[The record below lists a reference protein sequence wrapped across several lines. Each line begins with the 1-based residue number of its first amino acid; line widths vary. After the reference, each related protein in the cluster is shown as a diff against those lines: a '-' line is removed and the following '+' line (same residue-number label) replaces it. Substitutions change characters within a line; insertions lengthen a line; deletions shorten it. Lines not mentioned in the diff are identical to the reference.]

1 MEEVEEQVVRAV
13 DDVTLDH
20 VVHRSETYTDG
31 AFAKMAGFRERN
43 QFTDIVLVAGNKR
56 IPAHKVKSLQ
66 NSLKILNFNLL

>member
-1 MEEVEEQVVRAV
+1 M

-56 IPAHKVKSLQ
+56 IAAHKVR
-66 NSLKILNFNLL
+66 LNLIV